1 MAKIDELTEEA
12 KIHLDTDE
20 DIVAV
25 VKGQIQSVV
34 QLEASLFSMGGIPI
48 EMPKRIGDGIFIA
61 TSKRII
67 LYRRKTFGGYELK
80 VFFYSTISSIEMS
93 EEWKGPNITFSAS
106 EKMRI
111 TNIQKSAAQKF
122 VEHVRSKIEDTAQ
135 SNAPSES
142 TLDLPDQIRKLA
154 ELKDQGILTEEEF
167 ESKKKEL
174 LAKM

>member
-1 MAKIDELTEEA
+1 MAKINELTEEA

-20 DIVAV
+20 DTQHPHSVAV

-48 EMPKRIGDGIFIA
+48 EMPKRIGEGIFIA

-93 EEWKGPNITFSAS
+93 EEWKGG
-106 EKMRI
+106 
-111 TNIQKSAAQKF
+111 Q
-122 VEHVRSKIEDTAQ
+122 HYVRCV
-135 SNAPSES
+135 
-142 TLDLPDQIRKLA
+142 
-154 ELKDQGILTEEEF
+154 
-167 ESKKKEL
+167 
-174 LAKM
+174 